1 LFLLRRYL
9 RALIRSGSLT
19 LISPDGTEQVFG
31 GARPGPDVAIR
42 LHDRRLPRRIALRPE
57 LAAGEAYMD
66 GTLTLE
72 RGSVRELFD
81 LVTGNLGW
89 QPDNPL
95 NARNARIRRVRNFL
109 SQSAS
114 RRIAR
119 RSVAHHYDLS
129 NELFRC
135 FLDEEMHYSC
145 ACFTDAN
152 PEHDLE
158 RAQEEKAD
166 RIAAKLLLRP
176 GQHVLDIGCGWGA
189 LALHLHRRCDV
200 DVTGITLSE
209 EQRRFAE
216 ERAAA
221 MGAKERVRFRCQD
234 YRDVEGTY
242 DRIVS
247 VGMFEHVGLPRYRIF
262 FETLRRHLA
271 PDGVALLHTI
281 GRADGPG
288 ITDDWT
294 AKYIFPRGYVPA
306 LSEIAKWIERVGL
319 YVTDIEVLRLH
330 YAWTLEQWQRRF
342 AAHRDELRDRF
353 DERFCRM
360 FEWYLAASEHAFRNM
375 GHVVFQIQLA
385 LRQDAAP
392 LTRDYLFTGI
402 PAHGPS
408 GDRTEVEVSETPSR
422 S

>member
-9 RALIRSGSLT
+9 KALIRTGRLT
-19 LISPDGTEQVFG
+19 LVFPDGSEQVFDG
-31 GARPGPDVAIR
+31 GRPGPAVTVR

-72 RGSVRELFD
+72 QGTVRDLFD

-89 QPDNPL
+89 QPGNPL
-95 NARNARIRRVRNFL
+95 NARNARIRRIRNFL

-114 RRIAR
+114 PRIAR
-119 RSVAHHYDLS
+119 RGVAHHYDLS

-135 FLDEEMHYSC
+135 FLDDEMHYSC
-145 ACFTDAN
+145 AFFTEAN
-152 PEHDLE
+152 PEHDLD
-158 RAQEEKAD
+158 RAQEEKTD

-176 GQHVLDIGCGWGA
+176 GQRILDIGCGWGA
-189 LALHLHRRCDV
+189 LALQLRRRCDV

-209 EQRRFAE
+209 EQTRFAE
-216 ERAAA
+216 ERAVAA
-221 MGAKERVRFRCQD
+221 GAEQRVRFRCQD
-234 YRDVEGTY
+234 YRDVEGTF

-247 VGMFEHVGLPRYRIF
+247 VGMFEHVGLPRYRTF
-262 FETLRRHLA
+262 FETLRRRLA

-306 LSEIAKWIERVGL
+306 LSEIVKWIERAGL

-342 AAHRDELRDRF
+342 AAHRKELRDRF
-353 DERFCRM
+353 DDRFCRM
-360 FEWYLAASEHAFRNM
+360 FEWYLAASEYAFRNM

-385 LRQDAAP
+385 LRQDAVP
-392 LTRDYLFTGI
+392 LTRDYLFPGI
-402 PAHGPS
+402 PAHGPGGARS
-408 GDRTEVEVSETPSR
+408 DVEVSRPSSR